1 MVESWLVV
9 EPHVNKIKKD
19 ITVVHHQFTPAK
31 EFLRCFVCCG
41 EAVEIGKTE
50 FASSTI
56 FKSSLEFGIK
66 NCRPIK
72 IEESFD

>member
-9 EPHVNKIKKD
+9 EPQVNKIKKD
-19 ITVVHHQFTPAK
+19 ITVVHHQPNNFYGAS
-31 EFLRCFVCCG
+31 F
-41 EAVEIGKTE
+41 AVEKLSKLE
-50 FASSTI
+50 RPTI